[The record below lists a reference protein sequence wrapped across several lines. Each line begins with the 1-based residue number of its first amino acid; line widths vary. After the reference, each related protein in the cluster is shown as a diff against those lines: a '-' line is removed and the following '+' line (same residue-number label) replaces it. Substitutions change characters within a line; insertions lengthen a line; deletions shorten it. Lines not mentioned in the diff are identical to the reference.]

1 MTIQVW
7 KIQVPTFQ
15 ILKKYL
21 KDYFSNSYK
30 NLKKIKYI
38 YVDLIEIYKPLF
50 LFCKVLNIFNI
61 FLK

>member
-50 LFCKVLNIFNI
+50 LFCKVLNIS
-61 FLK
+61 